1 MSESAGAASDPV
13 LVLHGDVDVIRADQV
28 VADGDAMLR
37 ATPAGQRFTVD
48 MSDVAFIDSS
58 GLSGLLRLR
67 RTAQQRG
74 IEIRLRG
81 VPDQVAALLRLSGL
95 EQVLPTE

>member
-1 MSESAGAASDPV
+1 MTESADARPERV
-13 LVLHGDVDVIRADQV
+13 LILHGDVDVIRADQL

-37 ATPAGQRFTVD
+37 ATPTGQRFAID
-48 MSDVAFIDSS
+48 LSGVAFIDSS

-81 VPDQVAALLRLSGL
+81 VPEHVAVLLRLSGL
-95 EQVLPTE
+95 EQVLRAE